1 MGMTPDMA
9 TPRERAEQARQD
21 KLDELERLVKDGNV
35 TVRQM
40 TAEER
45 EKYPPPTEE
54 ELERRRNRPRRYG
67 R

>member
-1 MGMTPDMA
+1 MTPDMA
-9 TPRERAEQARQD
+9 TPRERAEQARQN
-21 KLDELERLVKDGNV
+21 KLDELDRLVKEGNV

-54 ELERRRNRPRRYG
+54 EQERRRNRPRRYG